1 MGSYLSAPADLIPK
15 GPFRCSECKDLL
27 TNWYYEKDGK
37 LYCHKDYWRKF
48 GESCHGCSLLM
59 TGPVMVAG
67 EYKYHPECFA
77 CMSCKVIIEDGDTY
91 ALVQHSALYCGRCHN
106 QIVLTPMIERLS
118 GESLCEQLP
127 YTLTLVSM
135 PAATD
140 GKRGFTVAVEGGC
153 STFATSV
160 QVKEVSR
167 PHISPDV
174 QNAIHPGDKIL
185 EINGTPIRTLH
196 TEEIEA
202 LIRQASQTL
211 QLLIEHDPVSQ
222 RLDRLRL
229 DSRLP
234 AHLKAPLSPRSGAP
248 LDLKEDLEGTLRR
261 RSLRRSNS
269 ISKSPGPSS
278 PKEPLLLSRDI
289 SRSESLRS
297 STSCSQQIFRPCD
310 LIHGEVL
317 GKGFF
322 GQAIKVT
329 HKATGRVMV
338 MKELIRCDEETQ
350 KTFLTEV
357 KVMRSLDHPNVLKF
371 IGVLYKDKKLNLL
384 TEYIEGGTL
393 KDFLR
398 NVDPFPWEQKVS
410 FAKGIASG
418 MVSVLSPPRPPRL
431 LPPGGARKRVSGSP
445 RPSVGHGRCEV
456 SRGWVVW
463 PSLENRDLAFVWPAV
478 RLASSGAGAVPAAS
492 LKTEQGRGC
501 HGGGVRPERSVCCTL
516 GSVERQPGIGRSVAL
531 ISIGVFCFLLQAY
544 LHSMCIIHRDLNS
557 HNCLIKLDKTVV
569 VADFGLSRLIVEER
583 KKPALDKPLAKKRTL
598 RKSDRKKRYTVVG
611 NPYWMAPEM
620 LNGQRYDE
628 TVDIFSFGIVLCE
641 IIGQVYADPD
651 CLPRT
656 LDFGLNV
663 KLFWEKFVPADCPP
677 AFFPLAAVCC
687 QLEPESRP
695 LFSKL
700 EDSFEALSLYLGE
713 LGIPLPSELEELD
726 HNVSMQYGLIR
737 DKLPGSL
744 T

>member
-1 MGSYLSAPADLIPK
+1 MSALAGEDVWRCPGCGDHIAPSQIWYRTVNETWHGSC
-15 GPFRCSECKDLL
+15 FRCSECQDSL

-37 LYCHKDYWRKF
+37 LYCPKDYWGKF
-48 GESCHGCSLLM
+48 GEFCHGCSLLM
-59 TGPVMVAG
+59 TGPFMVAG
-67 EYKYHPECFA
+67 EFKYHPECFA
-77 CMSCKVIIEDGDTY
+77 CMSCKVIIEDGDAY
-91 ALVQHSALYCGRCHN
+91 ALVQHATLYWVNR
-106 QIVLTPMIERLS
+106 M
-118 GESLCEQLP
+118 
-127 YTLTLVSM
+127 
-135 PAATD
+135 
-140 GKRGFTVAVEGGC
+140 
-153 STFATSV
+153 
-160 QVKEVSR
+160 
-167 PHISPDV
+167 HISPNNR
-174 QNAIHPGDKIL
+174 NAIHPGDRIL
-185 EINGTPIRTLH
+185 EINGTPVRTLRV
-196 TEEIEA
+196 EEVEDAIS
-202 LIRQASQTL
+202 QTSQTL

-222 RLDRLRL
+222 RLDQLRL
-229 DSRLP
+229 EAQL
-234 AHLKAPLSPRSGAP
+234 APHMQNAGHPHTLST
-248 LDLKEDLEGTLRR
+248 LDTKENLEGTLRR

-269 ISKSPGPSS
+269 ISRSPGPSS
-278 PKEPLLLSRDI
+278 PKEPLLFSRDI
-289 SRSESLRS
+289 SRSESLRCS
-297 STSCSQQIFRPCD
+297 SSYSQQIFRPCD

-329 HKATGRVMV
+329 HKATGKVMV

-398 NVDPFPWEQKVS
+398 NMDPFPWQQKVR

-418 MVSVLSPPRPPRL
+418 M
-431 LPPGGARKRVSGSP
+431 
-445 RPSVGHGRCEV
+445 
-456 SRGWVVW
+456 
-463 PSLENRDLAFVWPAV
+463 
-478 RLASSGAGAVPAAS
+478 
-492 LKTEQGRGC
+492 
-501 HGGGVRPERSVCCTL
+501 
-516 GSVERQPGIGRSVAL
+516 
-531 ISIGVFCFLLQAY
+531 AY

-583 KKPALDKPLAKKRTL
+583 KRPPMEKATTKKRTL
-598 RKSDRKKRYTVVG
+598 RKNDRKKRYTVVG

-620 LNGQRYDE
+620 LNGKSYDE

-663 KLFWEKFVPADCPP
+663 KLFWEKFVPTDCPP
-677 AFFPLAAVCC
+677 AFFPLAAICC
-687 QLEPESRP
+687 RLEPESRP
-695 LFSKL
+695 AFSKL

-713 LGIPLPSELEELD
+713 LGIPLPAELEELD
-726 HNVSMQYGLIR
+726 HTVSMQYGLTR
-737 DKLPGSL
+737 DSPP
-744 T
+744 

>member
-1 MGSYLSAPADLIPK
+1 
-15 GPFRCSECKDLL
+15 
-27 TNWYYEKDGK
+27 
-37 LYCHKDYWRKF
+37 
-48 GESCHGCSLLM
+48 
-59 TGPVMVAG
+59 
-67 EYKYHPECFA
+67 
-77 CMSCKVIIEDGDTY
+77 
-91 ALVQHSALYCGRCHN
+91 
-106 QIVLTPMIERLS
+106 
-118 GESLCEQLP
+118 
-127 YTLTLVSM
+127 M
-135 PAATD
+135 PATTE
-140 GKRGFTVAVEGGC
+140 GRRGFSVSVESAC
-153 STFATSV
+153 SNYATTV
-160 QVKEVSR
+160 QVKEVNR
-167 PHISPDV
+167 MHISPNNR
-174 QNAIHPGDKIL
+174 NAIHPGDRIL
-185 EINGTPIRTLH
+185 EINGTPVRTLRV
-196 TEEIEA
+196 EEVEDAIS
-202 LIRQASQTL
+202 QTSQTL

-222 RLDRLRL
+222 RLDQLRL
-229 DSRLP
+229 EARL
-234 AHLKAPLSPRSGAP
+234 APHMQNAGHPHALST
-248 LDLKEDLEGTLRR
+248 LDTKENLEGTLRR

-278 PKEPLLLSRDI
+278 PKEPLLFSRDI
-289 SRSESLRS
+289 SRSESLRCS
-297 STSCSQQIFRPCD
+297 SSYSQQIFRPCD

-329 HKATGRVMV
+329 HKATGKVMV

-398 NVDPFPWEQKVS
+398 SMDPFPWQQKVR

-418 MVSVLSPPRPPRL
+418 M
-431 LPPGGARKRVSGSP
+431 
-445 RPSVGHGRCEV
+445 
-456 SRGWVVW
+456 
-463 PSLENRDLAFVWPAV
+463 
-478 RLASSGAGAVPAAS
+478 
-492 LKTEQGRGC
+492 
-501 HGGGVRPERSVCCTL
+501 
-516 GSVERQPGIGRSVAL
+516 
-531 ISIGVFCFLLQAY
+531 AY

-583 KKPALDKPLAKKRTL
+583 KRAPMEKATTKKRTL
-598 RKSDRKKRYTVVG
+598 RKNDRKKRYTVVG

-620 LNGQRYDE
+620 LNGKSYDE

-663 KLFWEKFVPADCPP
+663 KLFWEKFVPTDCPP
-677 AFFPLAAVCC
+677 AFFPLAAICC
-687 QLEPESRP
+687 RLEPESRP
-695 LFSKL
+695 AFSKL

-713 LGIPLPSELEELD
+713 LGIPLPAELEELD
-726 HNVSMQYGLIR
+726 HTVSMQYGLTR
-737 DKLPGSL
+737 DSPP
-744 T
+744 

>member
-1 MGSYLSAPADLIPK
+1 MQGCSKERAAVAARCLGCGNSIANGQRLFKTVNETWHISC
-15 GPFRCSECKDLL
+15 FRCSECQDLL
-27 TNWYYEKDGK
+27 TNWYYEKEAK
-37 LYCHKDYWRKF
+37 LYCPKDYWRKF

-77 CMSCKVIIEDGDTY
+77 CMQCKAIIEDGDSY
-91 ALVQHSALYCGRCHN
+91 ALVQHSALYCGKCHN
-106 QIVLTPMIERLS
+106 EFVLTPMLERLS
-118 GESLCEQLP
+118 AEPLCEQLP
-127 YTLTLVSM
+127 YTLTLLSM

-140 GKRGFTVAVEGGC
+140 GKRGFAVAVEGGC
-153 STFATSV
+153 SPYAATV
-160 QVKEVSR
+160 EVKEVNR
-167 PHISPDV
+167 RHISPDV

-185 EINGTPIRTLH
+185 EINGNPVRTLQ
-196 TEEIEA
+196 TEKVE
-202 LIRQASQTL
+202 LIHKTNQTL

-222 RLDRLRL
+222 RLDQLRL
-229 DSRLP
+229 DSRL
-234 AHLKAPLSPRSGAP
+234 SGGNKKPSTPSISA
-248 LDLKEDLEGTLRR
+248 LELKENLEGTLRR

-297 STSCSQQIFRPCD
+297 SSSGSQQIFRPCD

-329 HKATGRVMV
+329 HKATGKVMV

-357 KVMRSLDHPNVLKF
+357 KVMRSLEHPNVLKF

-418 MVSVLSPPRPPRL
+418 M
-431 LPPGGARKRVSGSP
+431 
-445 RPSVGHGRCEV
+445 
-456 SRGWVVW
+456 
-463 PSLENRDLAFVWPAV
+463 
-478 RLASSGAGAVPAAS
+478 
-492 LKTEQGRGC
+492 
-501 HGGGVRPERSVCCTL
+501 
-516 GSVERQPGIGRSVAL
+516 
-531 ISIGVFCFLLQAY
+531 AY
-544 LHSMCIIHRDLNS
+544 LHSMRIIHRDLNS
-557 HNCLIKLDKTVV
+557 HNCLIKLDNTVV

-583 KKPALDKPLAKKRTL
+583 KRPSLEKPLAKKRTL
-598 RKSDRKKRYTVVG
+598 RKSDRRKRYTVVG

-620 LNGQRYDE
+620 LNGQSYDE

-663 KLFWEKFVPADCPP
+663 KLFWEKFVPMDCPP
-677 AFFPLAAVCC
+677 AFFPLAAICC
-687 QLEPESRP
+687 RLEPESRP
-695 LFSKL
+695 PFSKL

-726 HNVSMQYGLIR
+726 HSVSVQFGLIR
-737 DKLPGSL
+737 GDRHSDDL

>member
-1 MGSYLSAPADLIPK
+1 MGSYLSVPAYFTSRDL
-15 GPFRCSECKDLL
+15 FRCSECQDSL

-37 LYCHKDYWRKF
+37 LYCPKDYWGKF
-48 GESCHGCSLLM
+48 GEFCHGCSLLM
-59 TGPVMVAG
+59 TGPFMVAG
-67 EYKYHPECFA
+67 EFKYHPECFA
-77 CMSCKVIIEDGDTY
+77 CMSCKVIIEDGDAY
-91 ALVQHSALYCGRCHN
+91 ALVQHATLYCGKCHN
-106 QIVLTPMIERLS
+106 EVVLAPMFERLS
-118 GESLCEQLP
+118 TESVQEQLP
-127 YTLTLVSM
+127 YSVTLISM
-135 PAATD
+135 PATTE
-140 GKRGFTVAVEGGC
+140 GRRGFSVSVESAC
-153 STFATSV
+153 SNYATTV
-160 QVKEVSR
+160 QVKEVNR
-167 PHISPDV
+167 MHISPNNR
-174 QNAIHPGDKIL
+174 NAIHPGDRIL
-185 EINGTPIRTLH
+185 EINGTPVRTLRV
-196 TEEIEA
+196 EEVEDAIS
-202 LIRQASQTL
+202 QTSQTL

-222 RLDRLRL
+222 RLDQLRL
-229 DSRLP
+229 EARL
-234 AHLKAPLSPRSGAP
+234 APHMQNAGHPHALST
-248 LDLKEDLEGTLRR
+248 LDTKENLEGTLRR

-278 PKEPLLLSRDI
+278 PKEPLLFSRDI
-289 SRSESLRS
+289 SRSESLRCS
-297 STSCSQQIFRPCD
+297 SSYSQQIFRPCD

-329 HKATGRVMV
+329 HKATGKVMV

-398 NVDPFPWEQKVS
+398 SMDPFPWQQKVR

-418 MVSVLSPPRPPRL
+418 M
-431 LPPGGARKRVSGSP
+431 
-445 RPSVGHGRCEV
+445 
-456 SRGWVVW
+456 
-463 PSLENRDLAFVWPAV
+463 
-478 RLASSGAGAVPAAS
+478 
-492 LKTEQGRGC
+492 
-501 HGGGVRPERSVCCTL
+501 
-516 GSVERQPGIGRSVAL
+516 
-531 ISIGVFCFLLQAY
+531 AY

-583 KKPALDKPLAKKRTL
+583 KRAPMEKATTKKRTL
-598 RKSDRKKRYTVVG
+598 RKNDRKKRYTVVG

-620 LNGQRYDE
+620 LNGKSYDE

-663 KLFWEKFVPADCPP
+663 KLFWEKFVPTDCPP
-677 AFFPLAAVCC
+677 AFFPLAAICC
-687 QLEPESRP
+687 RLEPESRAP
-695 LFSKL
+695 PGAAGEGPGCADDEGPVRRQGKVTIKYDPKELRKHLNLEEWILEQLTRLYDCQEEEISELEIDVDELLDMESDDAWASRVKELLVDCYKPTEAFISGLLDKIRAMQKLSTPQKKPAFSKL

-713 LGIPLPSELEELD
+713 LGIPLPAELEELD
-726 HNVSMQYGLIR
+726 HTVSMQYGLTR
-737 DKLPGSL
+737 DSPP
-744 T
+744 

>member
-1 MGSYLSAPADLIPK
+1 MAAPAGEDDWKCWGCGDLVAPSQRLYRTVNEAWHSSC
-15 GPFRCSECKDLL
+15 FRCSECQESL

-48 GESCHGCSLLM
+48 GEFCHGCSLLM

-67 EYKYHPECFA
+67 EFKYHPECFA
-77 CMSCKVIIEDGDTY
+77 CMSCKVIIEDGDAY
-91 ALVQHSALYCGRCHN
+91 ALVQHTTLYCGKCHN
-106 QIVLTPMIERLS
+106 EVVLAPMFERLS
-118 GESLCEQLP
+118 TESVQDQLP
-127 YTLTLVSM
+127 YSVTHISM
-135 PAATD
+135 PATTE
-140 GKRGFTVAVEGGC
+140 GRRGFSVSVESVC
-153 STFATSV
+153 SNYATTV
-160 QVKEVSR
+160 QVKEVNR
-167 PHISPDV
+167 MHISPNNR
-174 QNAIHPGDKIL
+174 NAIHPGDRIL
-185 EINGTPIRTLH
+185 EINGTPVRTLRV
-196 TEEIEA
+196 EEVEDAIS
-202 LIRQASQTL
+202 QTSQTL

-222 RLDRLRL
+222 RLDQLRL
-229 DSRLP
+229 DAR
-234 AHLKAPLSPRSGAP
+234 LSPHMQNAGHSHT
-248 LDLKEDLEGTLRR
+248 LSTMDTKENLEGTLRR

-278 PKEPLLLSRDI
+278 PKEPLLFSRDI
-289 SRSESLRS
+289 SRSESLRCS
-297 STSCSQQIFRPCD
+297 SSYSQQIFRPCD
-310 LIHGEVL
+310 LIHGEIL

-329 HKATGRVMV
+329 HKATGKVMV

-393 KDFLR
+393 KDFVR
-398 NVDPFPWEQKVS
+398 SVDPLPWQQKVR

-418 MVSVLSPPRPPRL
+418 M
-431 LPPGGARKRVSGSP
+431 
-445 RPSVGHGRCEV
+445 
-456 SRGWVVW
+456 
-463 PSLENRDLAFVWPAV
+463 
-478 RLASSGAGAVPAAS
+478 
-492 LKTEQGRGC
+492 
-501 HGGGVRPERSVCCTL
+501 
-516 GSVERQPGIGRSVAL
+516 
-531 ISIGVFCFLLQAY
+531 AY

-583 KKPALDKPLAKKRTL
+583 KKPPVEKATTKKRTL
-598 RKSDRKKRYTVVG
+598 RKNDRKKRYTVVG

-620 LNGQRYDE
+620 LNGKSYDE
-628 TVDIFSFGIVLCE
+628 TVDVFSFGIVLCE

-663 KLFWEKFVPADCPP
+663 KLFWEKFVPTDCPP
-677 AFFPLAAVCC
+677 AFFPLATICC
-687 QLEPESRP
+687 KLEPESRP
-695 LFSKL
+695 AFSKL

-713 LGIPLPSELEELD
+713 LGIPLPAELEELD
-726 HNVSMQYGLIR
+726 HTVSMQYGLTR
-737 DKLPGSL
+737 DSPP
-744 T
+744 